1 MTNRNKKQAKFKSG
15 KKPAQNQLL
24 INHLL
29 QGKQI
34 NKKGFIV
41 LTQNPFASISARV
54 YDLRK
59 YGYPIKDENIRL
71 ADGTHYTNFYLPTWF
86 LTSVANDGL
95 DIALRSAGE
104 IQQINKKQGANV

>member
-1 MTNRNKKQAKFKSG
+1 MKNTNKKQVKFKSG
-15 KKPAQNQLL
+15 MKPSQNQLL

-29 QGKQI
+29 QGKKI
-34 NKKGFIV
+34 NKKGFIA
-41 LTQNPFASISARV
+41 LTQNPFASVSARV

-59 YGYPIKDENIRL
+59 YGYPIEPENIYL
-71 ADGTHYTNFYLPTWF
+71 DDGTHYTNFYLPTWF

-104 IQQINKKQGANV
+104 IQQIDKQQGANV